1 MVVNEDDSA
10 PPLKI
15 FHNQIKPHPSP
26 RPTPRPKPTPEPRQ
40 CAEFIQDCNETPCC
54 ETLTCTWLPLP
65 LGGMGYR
72 CIPDWDPVFKTYVAA
87 EQAGILD
94 APSKPTPKPSPKQCA
109 SLAEDCKKTECCDV
123 LSCTALPF
131 PFTMGG

>member
-1 MVVNEDDSA
+1 MASTSDFFYLWPKETFNFD
-10 PPLKI
+10 KNR
-15 FHNQIKPHPSP
+15 FPSFVFAFLSFVIP
-26 RPTPRPKPTPEPRQ
+26 G
-40 CAEFIQDCNETPCC
+40 

-109 SLAEDCKKTECCDV
+109 SLAEDCKETECCK
-123 LSCTALPF
+123 
-131 PFTMGG
+131 